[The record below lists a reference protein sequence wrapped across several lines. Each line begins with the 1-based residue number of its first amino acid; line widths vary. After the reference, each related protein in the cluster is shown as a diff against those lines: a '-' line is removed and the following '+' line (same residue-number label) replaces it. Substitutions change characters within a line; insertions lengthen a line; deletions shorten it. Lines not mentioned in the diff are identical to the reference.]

1 MNKLLLNS
9 LAGAAMVA
17 SSVASAS
24 MVITWDYTVS
34 SDWTGANFSA
44 GNGDQVQNASEIS
57 WGATG
62 GDHNDSGAAAAD
74 SRSALV
80 ITDSPFTS
88 TVDTNMGNA
97 QSSTLTHYN
106 NAISANYA
114 TLIDA
119 TLETSLTLTP
129 NTPAGLALP
138 TFTTDFVIAF
148 EETTNTAPCGFDVD
162 TVCDDIFTIELGDL
176 IQSFEYDGFIYTV
189 SIGSA
194 GLGPMDAATCAV
206 VDKDPGCVGFTTPE
220 GQATPANFFF
230 NITAQEIPEPASIA
244 VLGMG
249 LLMLGA
255 RRFRK

>member
-9 LAGAAMVA
+9 LAGAALVA

-34 SDWTGANFSA
+34 NEWTGANFST
-44 GNGDQVQNASEIS
+44 GDGTQVQNASEVS
-57 WGATG
+57 WGATDG
-62 GDHNDSGAAAAD
+62 SFSGAPND
-74 SRSALV
+74 RSALV
-80 ITDSPFTS
+80 ITDSPLS
-88 TVDTNMGNA
+88 DTVDTNGADA

-106 NAISANYA
+106 NSISASYA
-114 TLIDA
+114 TLLDA
-119 TLETSLTLTP
+119 TLQSSLTLTP
-129 NTPAGLALP
+129 NNPVGPQLP
-138 TFTTDFVIAF
+138 SFTTDFVIAF
-148 EETTNTAPCGFDVD
+148 EETANTAPCNFSVD

-176 IQSFEYDGFIYTV
+176 VQSFEYDGFIYTV
-189 SIGSA
+189 SIFSA
-194 GLGPMDAATCAV
+194 GLGPMDAATCAIV
-206 VDKDPGCVGFTTPE
+206 GKAPGCIGFTTPE

-230 NITAQEIPEPASIA
+230 NITAKEIPEPASIA